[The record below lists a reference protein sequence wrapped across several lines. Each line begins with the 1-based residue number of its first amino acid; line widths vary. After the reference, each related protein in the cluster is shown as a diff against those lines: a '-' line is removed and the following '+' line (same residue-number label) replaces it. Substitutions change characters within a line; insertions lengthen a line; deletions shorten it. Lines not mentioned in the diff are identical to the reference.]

1 VLLFQ
6 VSRSDSNCKKAKSE
20 CEYYKAE
27 CKRAERYRIINE
39 IGDFLDKGPGSEYF
53 DHNERIERRK
63 LCNEG
68 KQICAAKNSKCK
80 DAKPICFL
88 REL

>member
-1 VLLFQ
+1 VLLLQ

-39 IGDFLDKGPGSEYF
+39 IGDFLDKGPGPEYF
-53 DHNERIERRK
+53 IIMSVSNGESFTIFVQQK
-63 LCNEG
+63 IASV
-68 KQICAAKNSKCK
+68 KMQSV
-80 DAKPICFL
+80 FVF
-88 REL
+88 

>member
-1 VLLFQ
+1 MLLLQ

-39 IGDFLDKGPGSEYF
+39 IGDFLDKGPGPEYF
-53 DHNERIERRK
+53 IIMSVSNGESFTIFVQQK
-63 LCNEG
+63 IASV
-68 KQICAAKNSKCK
+68 KMQSV
-80 DAKPICFL
+80 FVF
-88 REL
+88 